1 MSTTIACCIAIIL
14 GIIVCNLINTKFSID
29 ENVGRFIGIMIALL
43 LIAFF
48 FSDKGQIFLRRL
60 IEVFP
65 VKLKQ

>member
-1 MSTTIACCIAIIL
+1 MSTIIACCIAIIV
-14 GIIVCNLINTKFSID
+14 GIILCNIVNTKFSTD
-29 ENVGRFIGIMIALL
+29 ENVGRFIGIMVALL

-65 VKLKQ
+65 IKL